1 MFPWYCGKS
10 LIGLNDGSTR
20 FDYDGAFGE
29 TGFEGSGEEPSGEG
43 GAVPEGAQFCG
54 ASGLSGF
61 GWQLV
66 PAPVDSNRIAWYVL
80 TFLKLTWS

>member
-1 MFPWYCGKS
+1 MFPWYFGRS
-10 LIGLNDGSTR
+10 LIGLNHGSKR
-20 FDYDGAFGE
+20 FDYDGAFGG
-29 TGFEGSGEEPSGEG
+29 TGSEGFGEEPSGV
-43 GAVPEGAQFCG
+43 GAVVPEGAQFCG
-54 ASGLSGF
+54 ASGLRGF